1 MKAYAT
7 QVTPAYALDD
17 ASQQRA
23 DELAAVLGGMVD
35 RGIAQFAT
43 GEIPLDDEHWDAW
56 LAQLRE
62 AGSAEMAEI
71 FNTVR

>member
-1 MKAYAT
+1 M
-7 QVTPAYALDD
+7 
-17 ASQQRA
+17 
-23 DELAAVLGGMVD
+23 LGGMVD